1 VLGLLCEGQTHG
13 WSLVRA
19 LRPEGEIGRVWSCSR
34 PLVYRAIEVLAAEGL
49 VEKHGSEES
58 RSGPS
63 RTLVA
68 AAPAGR
74 RALDR
79 WLRTPVRHPRDV
91 RSELMLKLV
100 LHDRLGR
107 DPRGLVR
114 AQRQAFAPL
123 RESLEAQVAAAAAFD
138 RTLALW
144 RATNVEAALRFLGE
158 LEADGREAR
167 PGAGRSSGQ

>member
-13 WSLVRA
+13 WSLVRK

-34 PLVYRAIEVLAAEGL
+34 PLVYRAIEVLAAAGL
-49 VEKHGSEES
+49 VEKQGSEES
-58 RSGPS
+58 RRGPS

-68 AAPAGR
+68 ATPSGR

-79 WLRTPVRHPRDV
+79 WLRTPVHHPRDV

-107 DPRGLVR
+107 DPRPLVR
-114 AQRQAFAPL
+114 AQQQAFAPL
-123 RESLEAQVAAAAAFD
+123 RESLEAQVGTAEAFD

-144 RATNVEAALRFLGE
+144 RATNVEAALRFLDE
-158 LEADGREAR
+158 LGGGREAR
-167 PGAGRSSGQ
+167 PGAGRSSAQ